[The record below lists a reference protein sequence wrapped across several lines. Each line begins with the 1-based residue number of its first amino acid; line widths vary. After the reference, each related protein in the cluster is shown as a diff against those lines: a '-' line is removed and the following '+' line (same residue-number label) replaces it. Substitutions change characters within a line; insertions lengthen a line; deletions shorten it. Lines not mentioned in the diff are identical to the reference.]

1 MDNKEHIQKK
11 VEDTFNVLED
21 INKVAIN
28 PFLKHK
34 ILQKLNNVEEKKV
47 VINWFTPQLQLAA
60 FVIVLL
66 MNASAIYYAFNSAE
80 VTTTSDINSFA
91 QEYSLQ
97 ETANSLLN

>member
-1 MDNKEHIQKK
+1 MEKKEHIQKK
-11 VEDTFNVLED
+11 VEDTFNVLKD
-21 INKVAIN
+21 INIVAVD

-34 ILQKLNNVEEKKV
+34 ILQKLNKVEEKKV
-47 VINWFTPQLQLAA
+47 VISWFTPQLQLAA

-66 MNASAIYYAFNSAE
+66 MNVSAIYYAFNSSE

-97 ETANSLLN
+97 ETSNSLLN

>member
-1 MDNKEHIQKK
+1 MENKELIKKK

-21 INKVAIN
+21 INKVEVN

-34 ILQKLNNVEEKKV
+34 ILQKLNNVEEKKG

-66 MNASAIYYAFNSAE
+66 MNASAIYYAFNSTE

-97 ETANSLLN
+97 ETSNSLLN